1 MIQQFHF
8 LVSIQRKSNKF
19 LLKTAYA
26 HCSITHT
33 SQVRESPA
41 DEGIRGRRERVLLAE
56 HNEQINLG
64 DVWLRKTKASTEV
77 EHCMNSL
84 TNTILVKHTQREI
97 ENGSFQGMGRKE
109 KIGSHRSKGTTMQ

>member
-8 LVSIQRKSNKF
+8 LVSIQRKSSKF

-41 DEGIRGRRERVLLAE
+41 DEGKGEGGKESCLL
-56 HNEQINLG
+56 N
-64 DVWLRKTKASTEV
+64 V
-77 EHCMNSL
+77 MN
-84 TNTILVKHTQREI
+84 R
-97 ENGSFQGMGRKE
+97 
-109 KIGSHRSKGTTMQ
+109 